1 MGLQFLEKFR
11 KFLIES
17 RKRVGHNHLSVQKE
31 SKSHKE
37 NYGRA
42 FYIHNTTVRKYE
54 KGGMPSPPKLLTLA
68 RIYGTPVG
76 EFFRALGASDEEIC
90 ECHKTLPANTQ
101 ERRIVTD
108 LFEVVRTGD
117 KLAVETVKGAI
128 ALAIQRGQK
137 SD

>member
-1 MGLQFLEKFR
+1 MAFELARAKLSKVLTEKREVCGL
-11 KFLIES
+11 S
-17 RKRVGHNHLSVQKE
+17 PTNVGKAT
-31 SKSHKE
+31 E
-37 NYGRA
+37 NYERD
-42 FYIHNTTVRKYE
+42 FRVSQPFLWDIERKS
-54 KGGMPSPPKLLTLA
+54 KVPSPFKLLTLV
-68 RIYGTPVG
+68 RLYKTTLGEIYK
-76 EFFRALGASDEEIC
+76 AIGASDEEIC

-128 ALAIQRGQK
+128 AMAIQRGQK